1 MTPGGIRACS
11 MCKSSKPPSE
21 FNKNS
26 RMHDGLRSYCRLCQ
40 ANLKRAYLEKK
51 EQEMNL
57 SKYEAKKNGL
67 NSQLRKVLEATP
79 IQEAWS
85 AVAISAEMRRVGSGG
100 ADPRATLG
108 CLSSLVDQGLIDEV
122 GRGQFKRVQPK
133 EKQSAPEIKPIEV
146 HAPSKEPEMQSRII
160 PAPPAA
166 NPIDKLSK
174 LASRLRDLASDM
186 ETAALELAEQAEK
199 NEQETAKMRQLQSL
213 LKSLG

>member
-1 MTPGGIRACS
+1 MTPDGIRACS
-11 MCKSSKPPSE
+11 VCKVIKPPTE

-67 NSQLRKVLEATP
+67 NSQLRKVLDATP
-79 IQEAWS
+79 IQEAWN

-108 CLSSLVDQGLIDEV
+108 CLSNLVEQGLIDEV
-122 GRGQFKRVQPK
+122 RKGQFKRVQPK
-133 EKQSAPEIKPIEV
+133 EKQPTPEIKPVEV
-146 HAPSKEPEMQSRII
+146 PTTHKEPEMQPKPTAA
-160 PAPPAA
+160 PAS

-186 ETAALELAEQAEK
+186 ETAALELAEQAER
-199 NEQETAKMRQLQSL
+199 NEHETAKMRQLQAL